1 MNVFEQ
7 KNAELV
13 TEFDRYV
20 REHPDFAERIP
31 DNALVA
37 MLVEGDEEFNRWSQE
52 GAKRQAEKEQP
63 IVYVK
68 IRGFSLSALGSRKSS
83 SAPEIIIVGQASSV
97 VQSFGVSFRRF
108 ENSRNVEVPPGTRT
122 NRPARTRFWRPS
134 RTVFS
139 SRIIFFQNCP
149 LLDSN
154 PLPSPPTLIP

>member
-20 REHPDFAERIP
+20 REHPDLAERIP

-52 GAKRQAEKEQP
+52 EAKRQSEKGQP

-68 IRGFSLSALGSRKSS
+68 IKRIQPIR
-83 SAPEIIIVGQASSV
+83 
-97 VQSFGVSFRRF
+97 
-108 ENSRNVEVPPGTRT
+108 
-122 NRPARTRFWRPS
+122 
-134 RTVFS
+134 
-139 SRIIFFQNCP
+139 SRIQEIE
-149 LLDSN
+149 LSG
-154 PLPSPPTLIP
+154 